1 MVVNREK
8 KMKRILILLLLI
20 IILSGCSAKYEL
32 SYKNSLFDEK
42 LTINNYKIDRD
53 LEFLI
58 DHYKNDN
65 IYSDINDKVI
75 TDKRITSK
83 GGNKYNLEF
92 MASYDEEPYSNSLA
106 ISSCFEYNKYEENND
121 TIYIALYGEYYCDTF
136 DELKVVFNTDKKINY
151 SNAHDE
157 SFSKL
162 IWNFEPEDEIE
173 IELEISKNENKF
185 PGYVVL
191 ILLIGT
197 VIIGLLSYLIY
208 KFYVIYKK
216 NKEV

>member
-1 MVVNREK
+1 MF
-8 KMKRILILLLLI
+8 LLA
-20 IILSGCSAKYEL
+20 GCDVKYEL
-32 SYKNSLFDEK
+32 DYENDIFQEK
-42 LTINNYKIDRD
+42 LIINNYIVNSDE
-53 LEFLI
+53 LFLI
-58 DHYKNDN
+58 DHYKNDDVF
-65 IYSDINDKVI
+65 SDINDKVI
-75 TDKRITSK
+75 TKKRITNR
-83 GGNKYNLEF
+83 GGNRYNLEF

-136 DELKVVFNTDKKINY
+136 DELKVVFNTDKKISY

>member
-1 MVVNREK
+1 MK
-8 KMKRILILLLLI
+8 KIILVIFSLFL
-20 IILSGCSAKYEL
+20 LSGCDVKYEL
-32 SYKNSLFDEK
+32 DYKDNTFYETLFV
-42 LTINNYKIDRD
+42 NNYYVNND
-53 LEFLI
+53 ESFLI

>member
-1 MVVNREK
+1 MK
-8 KMKRILILLLLI
+8 KIILVILSLFL
-20 IILSGCSAKYEL
+20 LSGCDVKYEL
-32 SYKNSLFDEK
+32 DYKDNTFYETLFV
-42 LTINNYKIDRD
+42 NNYYVNNDE
-53 LEFLI
+53 LFLI

>member
-1 MVVNREK
+1 MK
-8 KMKRILILLLLI
+8 KIILVILSLFL
-20 IILSGCSAKYEL
+20 LSGCDVKYEL
-32 SYKNSLFDEK
+32 DYKDNTFYE
-42 LTINNYKIDRD
+42 TFFVNNYIVNNDE
-53 LEFLI
+53 LFLI

-83 GGNKYNLEF
+83 GENKYNLEF

>member
-1 MVVNREK
+1 MK
-8 KMKRILILLLLI
+8 KIILVILSLFL
-20 IILSGCSAKYEL
+20 LSGCDVKYEL
-32 SYKNSLFDEK
+32 DYKDNTFYETLFV
-42 LTINNYKIDRD
+42 NNYYVNNDE
-53 LEFLI
+53 LFLI
-58 DHYKNDN
+58 DHYKYDN